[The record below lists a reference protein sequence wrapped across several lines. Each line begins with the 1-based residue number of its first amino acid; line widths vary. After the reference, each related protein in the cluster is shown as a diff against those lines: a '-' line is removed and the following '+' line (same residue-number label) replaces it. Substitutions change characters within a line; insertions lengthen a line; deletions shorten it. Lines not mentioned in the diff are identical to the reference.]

1 MSKHKMVNGKLLQM
15 NKTYKEQILKMD
27 LNQLSNYLRK
37 LWQFSH
43 NFFDFNYILKNSI
56 KVGIIKDK

>member
-15 NKTYKEQILKMD
+15 NKTYKEQILKMH
-27 LNQLSNYLRK
+27 LKQLSNYLRK

-43 NFFDFNYILKNSI
+43 NFFLIL
-56 KVGIIKDK
+56 IIF